1 MRLFRTAN
9 FIFASFLLTLLL
21 SCNTQSD
28 QLRVESAN
36 FDQQI
41 DPVQNLEFNF
51 NHDIAPDSIIGQW
64 SQEKYLRFNPE
75 IAGRF
80 MWNSHHQ
87 LVFSPAS
94 SFKPNTDYTAALLPD
109 LLKFTGNKYRLSDK
123 QLTFHT
129 PYLNII
135 SSRAFWA
142 LDPDH
147 MEIVQIRVN
156 IQFSNVVNITT
167 LKKDVE
173 IAMNNKPVDFTLL
186 TPANGTEMEF
196 SLPESDKK
204 IRNGIIRITL
214 HKGMKV
220 PGSDRALPE
229 DITMEI
235 EVPARNEMTISEIT
249 TEFEEGEGAIYVF
262 TSQPVKQAQ
271 SLKSMI
277 TTEPATPFEISYLSS
292 GFKLKGEFAE
302 DQIYQLTVS
311 GKLQGI
317 FGPSLGEDYL
327 QTVNF
332 GAMKPFIAFSEDNAM
347 YLTPKGKSNIAL
359 KIINIS
365 KIKITVF
372 KVYDNNIQHF
382 LRNGKNWDWYE
393 QDGDYYENYNY
404 SLSEDYGN
412 IISTLTIETRSLQRS
427 GTDKLLHLNADELQ
441 LSSSRKG
448 LYAIKVEA
456 VDKQWLNDVQLVAAS
471 DIGLI
476 AHKGTDEI
484 FVAVRSIATA
494 KPLNNVRV
502 KFISSSNQQVYETTT
517 NSDGIARFSNMK
529 TNAPGFTVSLITAHL
544 DNDYNALIFNQS
556 KVETSRFDVGGK
568 YTAGLNYDVYLY
580 GDRNLFRPGDTVN
593 CNALMRSFNWEI
605 PGEIPIKFRV
615 ISPDGRDFL
624 KRRATL
630 NGYGAAAFSFPVP
643 VTALTGTYI
652 IEVQSATDV
661 LLSSWRISVEEFMP
675 DRIKVEVKTNKP
687 IYAEGEMLE
696 TEIEATNLF
705 GPPASGRKVE
715 SELRISR
722 ANFNH
727 PRFEAY
733 NFSITTPG
741 EITFDQQIMEGTT
754 GADGKLKQVFQL
766 PSFSNIGLLNARLF
780 TTVFDETGRPVNR
793 YTEAKI
799 NTQSAFIG
807 IKEIPTWLSQR
818 RPIGIQLVSLNSE
831 GKALETK
838 ARVEVVRI
846 DYQTVMEKKYGQV
859 QYVSQRKE
867 TSVFSRL
874 VTIKANGFALDYTPP
889 NDGSY
894 EIRVS
899 LTDSKNYVKQNFY
912 AYYGESGS
920 FASYN
925 INREGEIGIEMDKSQ
940 YVPGET
946 ARILFKTPFEGEL
959 LITLERDKVMEYF
972 TMQAGSAGATL
983 NLKIK
988 EEYLPNIY
996 VSATLIRNINN
1007 TSLPL
1012 TVAHGYA
1019 NIGFNDPNRKM
1030 PLSITASA
1038 ESRSKVA
1045 QTITIK
1051 TEPGAEVTIA
1061 VVDEG
1066 ILQVKGYNSPDPY
1079 EWFFKKRALEVEAF
1093 DLFDAL
1099 FPELG
1104 APSST
1109 GGDRGFDMGKRLN
1122 PLAGKRIKL
1131 LSFWSGPL
1139 KADAAGMV
1147 KYTVRIPEFSG
1158 TARIMAVSYSKNKYG
1173 GASKSMTIAD
1183 PVVIS
1188 TSLPRFLSPG
1198 DKVEVMATFTNTTKQ
1213 PITAEAKSLVSGP
1226 LATTQPSNG
1235 KIKLPAGKE
1244 LQLPFIL
1251 TASKQTGM
1259 AKLTLQVT
1267 AGSEKFTWT
1276 AEVPVRPANLPQM
1289 VTKGG
1294 IIRDNEQLTFSSAA
1308 ELMPGTIETEG
1319 LLTSNPMGEY
1329 AQNLSELINYPY
1341 GCLEQVISKAFP
1353 QLYYED
1359 LSKLLKQK
1367 SSPLKLDPTA
1377 NVQEALRKIAS
1388 LQQYNGGLVMWP
1400 SGGDISWWN
1409 TAYAGHF
1416 FYEADKAG
1424 YTINKTVSENI
1435 SRYLTTMVKQKPT
1448 TAYFFMEDDRWQT
1461 RNFPQREI
1469 FYSLY
1474 VLALHGKQ
1482 HIPTMNYYKARLDD
1496 LTADS
1501 RFMLASAY
1509 YLIGDANSAQKISRH
1524 ETKSDGEAQRMTG
1537 GSYSSPIRDHA
1548 ISLYTL
1554 ISANPDDPKIPLL
1567 AKQLSEMVNRGKWMS
1582 TQENVFTLL
1591 AFGKMSARITPGNVT
1606 VAVTADNKPLAEFKG
1621 KDTNFKTRS
1630 TDLKLTAK
1638 GKGSLYYLIQSE
1650 GIPKSGLN
1658 RQEDQILR
1666 VRRQLL
1672 TRDGQ
1677 PVNTNNIKTND
1688 LLVVKITLNT
1698 TDNSLIDNIIV
1709 TDLLPACFEA
1719 ENTRLTT
1726 ERDLNWAKEQ
1736 SQPDHLDFRDD
1747 RVNIFA
1753 SIKSTGPLHFYYM
1766 VRVINPGDFTW
1777 GSVGAIAMYNGF
1789 YYSYAD
1795 HTTLKVK

>member
-1 MRLFRTAN
+1 MRLFRTAS
-9 FIFASFLLTLLL
+9 FILTNTLLTLLL
-21 SCNTQSD
+21 SCNTQSN
-28 QLRVESAN
+28 QLRVESTN

-64 SQEKYLRFNPE
+64 SQEQYLRFSPE
-75 IAGRF
+75 IEGRF

-94 SFKPNTDYTAALLPD
+94 SFKPNTDYTATLLPA
-109 LLKFTGNKYRLSDK
+109 LLKFTKNKYRLSDK
-123 QLTFHT
+123 PLTFHT
-129 PYLNII
+129 PYLNITA
-135 SSRAFWA
+135 SRAFWA

-147 MEIVQIRVN
+147 AEVVQIRVN
-156 IQFSNVVNITT
+156 IQFSNVVDIIT
-167 LKKDVE
+167 LKKD
-173 IAMNNKPVDFTLL
+173 IGISMNNNPVDFTLL
-186 TPANGTEMEF
+186 TPSNGTEMEF
-196 SLPESDKK
+196 SLPAPVRKT
-204 IRNGIIRITL
+204 RNGTIRITL

-220 PGSDRALPE
+220 PGSDRALPG
-229 DITMEI
+229 DITVDI
-235 EVPARNEMTISEIT
+235 GIPARNEMAISEIT
-249 TEFEEGEGAIYVF
+249 TEFEEGEGVIYVF

-271 SLKSMI
+271 SLKGMI
-277 TTEPATPFEISYLSS
+277 TTEPVTAFEISYLSS
-292 GFKLKGEFAE
+292 GFKLKGAFAE

-317 FGPSLGEDYL
+317 FGPSLGEDYQ

-359 KIINIS
+359 RIINIP
-365 KIKITVF
+365 KIKITVY

-382 LRNGKNWDWYE
+382 LRNGKEWDWYE

-404 SLSEDYGN
+404 GLSEDYGS
-412 IISTLTIETRSLQRS
+412 IISTKIIETRSLPRY

-456 VDKQWLNDVQLVAAS
+456 EGKRWLNDVQLIAVS
-471 DIGLI
+471 NIGLI

-494 KPLNNVRV
+494 KPLNNVRI
-502 KFISSSNQQVYETTT
+502 KFISKNNQQVYETTT
-517 NSDGIARFSNMK
+517 NSEGIARFSNMQSS
-529 TNAPGFTVSLITAHL
+529 APGFTVSLITAHL
-544 DNDYNALIFNQS
+544 DDDYNALIFSQS

-593 CNALMRSFNWEI
+593 CNAIMRSFNWEL

-624 KRRATL
+624 KSRATL
-630 NGYGAAAFSFPVP
+630 NSYGAAAFTFPVP

-652 IEVQSATDV
+652 IEVQSSTDV

-675 DRIKVEVKTNKP
+675 DRIKVDVKTNKP
-687 IYAEGEMLE
+687 VYTQGEMLE

-705 GPPASGRKVE
+705 GPPAAGRKVE

-722 ANFNH
+722 DNFN
-727 PRFEAY
+727 PSGYEAY
-733 NFSITTPG
+733 NFNITTAG
-741 EITFDQQIMEGTT
+741 EITFDQQLMEGTT
-754 GADGKLKQVFQL
+754 GTDGKLKQTFQL

-793 YTEAKI
+793 YTEARI
-799 NTQSAFIG
+799 NTQPAFVG
-807 IKEIPTWLSQR
+807 IKQIPTWLSQR
-818 RPIGIQLVSLNSE
+818 RPIGIQLVSLSNA
-831 GKALETK
+831 GKAVET
-838 ARVEVVRI
+838 RVKLEVVRI
-846 DYQTVMEKKYGQV
+846 QYQTVMEKKYGQI

-867 TSVFSRL
+867 TSVFSRA

-889 NDGSY
+889 HDGNF

-899 LTDSKNYVKQNFY
+899 LIDSKNYVKQNFY

-920 FASYN
+920 MASYN

-940 YVPGET
+940 YTPGET

-959 LITLERDKVMEYF
+959 LVTLERDKVLEHF

-996 VSATLIRNINN
+996 VSATLIRNIHN

-1019 NIGFNDPNRKM
+1019 NIGFNDPGRKM
-1030 PLSITASA
+1030 PLSITASS

-1045 QTITIK
+1045 QTITVK

-1079 EWFFKKRALEVEAF
+1079 EWFFRKRALEVEAF

-1104 APSST
+1104 TPSST
-1109 GGDRGFDMGKRLN
+1109 GGDRGFDLGKRLN

-1139 KADAAGMV
+1139 KADAAGV
-1147 KYTVRIPEFSG
+1147 VRYTVRIPEFSG
-1158 TARIMAVSYSKNKYG
+1158 KARIMAVSYNKNRYG
-1173 GASKSMTIAD
+1173 GASKNMTIAD

-1198 DKVEVMATFTNTTKQ
+1198 DKVKVMATFTNTTKQ
-1213 PITAEAKSLVSGP
+1213 EITAEVKSIVSGS
-1226 LATTQPSNG
+1226 LTTTQPTSG
-1235 KIKLPAGKE
+1235 SIRLPAGKE
-1244 LQLPFIL
+1244 LQLPFEL
-1251 TASKQTGM
+1251 KAGKQTGM
-1259 AKLTLQVT
+1259 AKLSLQAT
-1267 AGSEKFTWT
+1267 SGNEKYTWT
-1276 AEVPVRPANLPQM
+1276 ADVPVRPANLPQM

-1294 IIRDNEQLTFSSAA
+1294 IIRDNEQVTFSSAS

-1341 GCLEQVISKAFP
+1341 GCLEQVISKVFP

-1359 LSKLLKQK
+1359 LSKMLSQK
-1367 SSPLKLDPTA
+1367 PSPLKPDPNT
-1377 NVQEALRKIAS
+1377 NVQEAVRRIAS

-1400 SGGDISWWN
+1400 SGGEVNWWN

-1416 FYEADKAG
+1416 LYEADKAG
-1424 YTINKTVSENI
+1424 YTTNPTVSENI
-1435 SRYLTTMVKQKPT
+1435 NRYLTAMIKQKPS
-1448 TAYFFMEDDRWQT
+1448 TAYYFMDEGRWRSRT
-1461 RNFPQREI
+1461 FPQREI

-1474 VLALHGKQ
+1474 VLALNGKQ
-1482 HIPTMNYYKARLDD
+1482 HIPTMNYYKARLED

-1501 RFMLASAY
+1501 RFMLASVY
-1509 YLIGDANSAQKISRH
+1509 YLIGDAGSARQISRY
-1524 ETKSDGEAQRMTG
+1524 ESKPEGESRRMTG

-1554 ISANPDDPKIPLL
+1554 ISSSPDDPKIPLL
-1567 AKQLSEMVNRGKWMS
+1567 AKQLSEMVRGTKWMS

-1591 AFGKMSARITPGNVT
+1591 AFGKMAARITPGNVT
-1606 VAVTADNKPLAEFKG
+1606 VAVTAQNKLLAEYKD
-1621 KDTNFKTRS
+1621 KDTNFSTRS
-1630 TDLKLTAK
+1630 SDVKLTAS

-1650 GIPKSGLN
+1650 GIPISGLN

-1677 PVNTNNIKTND
+1677 PVNTNNLHTND
-1688 LLVVKITLNT
+1688 LLVVKITLST
-1698 TDNSLIDNIIV
+1698 TDNSLMDNIII

-1726 ERDLNWAKEQ
+1726 GRDINWAKEQ
-1736 SQPDHLDFRDD
+1736 AQPDHLDFRDD
-1747 RVNIFA
+1747 RINIFA
-1753 SIKSTGPLHFYYM
+1753 SIKNTGPLQFYYM

-1777 GSVGAIAMYNGF
+1777 GSVGAVAMYNGF